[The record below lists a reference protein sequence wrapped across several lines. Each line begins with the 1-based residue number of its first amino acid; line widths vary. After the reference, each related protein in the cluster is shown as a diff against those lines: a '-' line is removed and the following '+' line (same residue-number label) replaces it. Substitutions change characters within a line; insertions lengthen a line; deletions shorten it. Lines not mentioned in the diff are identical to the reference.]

1 MGLRATSVT
10 IYKIEY
16 GNHQG
21 FNYDPDTLN
30 NLIMN
35 FVDDFYNGDDGC
47 GGNSTDQIW
56 EIDKQSFADMLQQIK
71 DMPVEEFDELMKGC
85 DVHAGMENRDYDVYT
100 KKYVVNLFQG
110 FLDDTQEDSNY
121 VRIGWL

>member
-1 MGLRATSVT
+1 MGLRATSVKK
-10 IYKIEY
+10 YEIEY
-16 GNHQG
+16 GNHSG
-21 FNYDPDTLN
+21 FNYDPDTLSS
-30 NLIMN
+30 LIMN

-71 DMPVEEFDELMKGC
+71 DMPEEEFDELMNSC

-100 KKYVVNLFQG
+100 KKYVVDLFQG